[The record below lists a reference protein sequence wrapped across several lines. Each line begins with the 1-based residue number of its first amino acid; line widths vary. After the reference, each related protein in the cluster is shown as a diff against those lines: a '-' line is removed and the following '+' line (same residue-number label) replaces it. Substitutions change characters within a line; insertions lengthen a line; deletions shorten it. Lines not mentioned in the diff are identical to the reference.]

1 MTQLAIGI
9 DIGGT
14 NLRAARVTGAG
25 VMEARAS
32 VASSP
37 DPQVVLA
44 RCLVLVDQVRTPEV
58 RAIGIGVPGQ
68 VVVATRAVLSGG
80 YVDLSGFEFARLV
93 ETATGL
99 PVTIENDATMA
110 LLAEAACGAARG
122 QLSVVMLTIGTGIGG
137 AVLEQ
142 GQVLRG
148 RGSAGQLG
156 HLAVEPDGRVCVCG
170 RIGCVETVSS
180 GTAFGVH
187 LAEAQLAPETRV
199 QDLLA
204 RGDDPVA
211 QAVIRAWAGPLR
223 RAIDTLVSTCNPD
236 MVVIGGGAGDAAVAA
251 LATIPTRKSWFSAP
265 VVAAM
270 LGDDAGVVGAAIAA
284 FRAGPVLKP
293 KRVVL
298 VNGVPASGKSAV
310 ARALAGAT
318 GWPLLALDTIKNPFL
333 TELPLGDRLFNRTLG
348 KASYA
353 VIFDLLRDAPAG
365 TTTII
370 DAWFGFQPPERLAQ
384 GLQVGGI
391 AQVAEI
397 WCHAPPQTIG
407 QRYGSRIG
415 QRPAGHPGAEYV
427 PELVALATRAEPMG
441 QSPVYP
447 VDTTVPLEV
456 AALTRWL
463 AAIWGPV
470 EALAGKD

>member
-25 VMEARAS
+25 VIEARAS

-80 YVDLSGFEFARLV
+80 YVDLSGFDFARLV

-187 LAEAQLAPETRV
+187 LAEAQLAPET
-199 QDLLA
+199 D
-204 RGDDPVA
+204 
-211 QAVIRAWAGPLR
+211 
-223 RAIDTLVSTCNPD
+223 
-236 MVVIGGGAGDAAVAA
+236 
-251 LATIPTRKSWFSAP
+251 RKS
-265 VVAAM
+265 VV
-270 LGDDAGVVGAAIAA
+270 
-284 FRAGPVLKP
+284 
-293 KRVVL
+293 
-298 VNGVPASGKSAV
+298 
-310 ARALAGAT
+310 
-318 GWPLLALDTIKNPFL
+318 
-333 TELPLGDRLFNRTLG
+333 
-348 KASYA
+348 
-353 VIFDLLRDAPAG
+353 
-365 TTTII
+365 
-370 DAWFGFQPPERLAQ
+370 
-384 GLQVGGI
+384 
-391 AQVAEI
+391 
-397 WCHAPPQTIG
+397 
-407 QRYGSRIG
+407 
-415 QRPAGHPGAEYV
+415 
-427 PELVALATRAEPMG
+427 
-441 QSPVYP
+441 
-447 VDTTVPLEV
+447 
-456 AALTRWL
+456 
-463 AAIWGPV
+463 
-470 EALAGKD
+470 